1 MRVRLKKYTIMRKI
15 ILLSLTNYDMK
26 RMTRQ
31 RSEVCAVCERT
42 VFYYWLRGEK
52 GCEALCSRGLRG
64 VGSM

>member
-31 RSEVCAVCERT
+31 R
-42 VFYYWLRGEK
+42 
-52 GCEALCSRGLRG
+52 
-64 VGSM
+64 